1 MGNLFSSRKGKDKI
15 TARDKAILE
24 LKVQRDRLK
33 QYQKKVIII
42 LNTIKIEVVI
52 ARETEVAKQQ
62 LAAGNK
68 DRALLALRR
77 KKYQQTTLEKTF
89 AQLLNLEQLV
99 HHQILFPIY

>member
-1 MGNLFSSRKGKDKI
+1 M
-15 TARDKAILE
+15 
-24 LKVQRDRLK
+24 
-33 QYQKKVIII
+33 
-42 LNTIKIEVVI
+42 
-52 ARETEVAKQQ
+52 RETEVAKQQ

-99 HHQILFPIY
+99 HTIKQSFPFIRRVE

>member
-1 MGNLFSSRKGKDKI
+1 M
-15 TARDKAILE
+15 E

-33 QYQKKVIII
+33 QYQKKVIIL

-52 ARETEVAKQQ
+52 TRETEVAKQQ

-99 HHQILFPIY
+99 HHQILFPNY